1 MNENWFWDSI
11 DKWEWQDEEK
21 YPLDGYDVYKDN
33 KPDIPD
39 KAALPWE
46 EETDEELTD
55 EELLED
61 EESLIEEDEE
71 REKEEEEEGEKGEE
85 GDDDLDAMIDEIFS

>member
-21 YPLDGYDVYKDN
+21 YPLNGYDVYRDS

-39 KAALPWE
+39 KASLPWE

-55 EELLED
+55 EELLE
-61 EESLIEEDEE
+61 ESF
-71 REKEEEEEGEKGEE
+71 EEEEEIKEKSEE
-85 GDDDLDAMIDEIFS
+85 ENEVDDELDAMIDEIFS